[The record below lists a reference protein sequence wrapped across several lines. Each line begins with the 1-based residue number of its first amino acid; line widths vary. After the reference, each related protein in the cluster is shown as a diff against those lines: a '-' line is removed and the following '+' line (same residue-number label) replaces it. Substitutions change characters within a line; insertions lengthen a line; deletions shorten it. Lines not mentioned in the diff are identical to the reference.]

1 MGRIGQSLSKEHR
14 QKISE
19 TAKKNRPKQAT
30 TCGHK
35 HKRAVHSNGMCSN
48 CYSRLKKYGITEVD
62 YQTLLAKQNG
72 GCAICGSSG
81 ERRRLDVDHCHITDK
96 IRGLLCNNCN
106 RGLGHL
112 KDDPALLRLAA
123 TYLER

>member
-1 MGRIGQSLSKEHR
+1 MGRIGHSLSDEHKK
-14 QKISE
+14 KISE
-19 TAKKNRPKQAT
+19 TQKKTKPKQPT
-30 TCGHK
+30 TCGHND
-35 HKRAVHSNGMCSN
+35 KRSVHSNGMCSN

-81 ERRRLDVDHCHITDK
+81 RRRLDVDHDHLTNK